1 MHSWYG
7 VFLITENDLVFLIV
21 VCLFRLLGV
30 DSTLLG
36 RSDVC
41 AIDKAEPACDDI
53 KY

>member
-21 VCLFRLLGV
+21 VCFVGV